1 MRTLLGH
8 RIFKPPFSLTVTVSR
23 AGSGIKR
30 SVRVE
35 QRRFPGFILTPSPA
49 RGSARQ
55 GGLGVFA
62 QPRAEPDRRRTLLP
76 AAIDATAHDRVW
88 PKAETDPYA
97 AVQRRMLARST
108 NGFLEMSRVRLRDL
122 KLRRGTRSS
131 PRSESVSRARKNISE
146 LLSVLRVGKG
156 HHEQNARLDSAQVTR
171 WYRAVR
177 DQAG

>member
-35 QRRFPGFILTPSPA
+35 QRRFSGFILTPSPA

-55 GGLGVFA
+55 GGLGVLA

-76 AAIDATAHDRVW
+76 AAIDATAYDRVW
-88 PKAETDPYA
+88 PILLKNSL
-97 AVQRRMLARST
+97 AVTCESSCRKIDLSERRRIDDRRSVKGSTTLKFELKSHFQEFFNRIGRKRKPTPMQPFNAGCLLAQRTVS
-108 NGFLEMSRVRLRDL
+108 LR
-122 KLRRGTRSS
+122 
-131 PRSESVSRARKNISE
+131 
-146 LLSVLRVGKG
+146 
-156 HHEQNARLDSAQVTR
+156 
-171 WYRAVR
+171 
-177 DQAG
+177 